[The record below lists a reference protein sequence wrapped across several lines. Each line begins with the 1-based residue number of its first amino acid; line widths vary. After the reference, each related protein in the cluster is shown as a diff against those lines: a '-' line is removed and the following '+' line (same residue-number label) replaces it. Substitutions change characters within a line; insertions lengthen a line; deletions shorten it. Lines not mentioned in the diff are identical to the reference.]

1 MVDMIM
7 RKLLVKW
14 ILCGRRREQS
24 VGRKVCDGSVDGRRP
39 RERELVEIS
48 THRWQPHETLKLS
61 LCTDRPHSLSILTKS
76 FLSTFTPNTAGR
88 KIQIPVNYNNSC
100 TNWNLLSGG
109 VIQEFKM
116 GTRKYIRPIKAKP
129 SKTTPCLLFALYKE
143 AWHDFANSIKLPKK
157 SVDWPNRIKTLQST
171 FSVQILL
178 VV

>member
-100 TNWNLLSGG
+100 TNWNLLSG

-129 SKTTPCLLFALYKE
+129 SKTTPCLLFALHKRGVARFCELHQIAKKE
-143 AWHDFANSIKLPKK
+143 ERKMQGFLSLPL
-157 SVDWPNRIKTLQST
+157 RI
-171 FSVQILL
+171 IYN
-178 VV
+178 VVWQ